1 MHEEITVTL
10 NWGIACYHS
19 HQYILP
25 SQKVSKNIKIILY
38 RTIILSVALYGY
50 EVSCLSLREEH
61 LRVLENVV
69 QRIFG
74 PEREDITGDW
84 TKLHNVELDDLYFS
98 ANIFVVIKP
107 TTKMGRACGTCA
119 GEETF
124 LCSSGR
130 AS

>member
-1 MHEEITVTL
+1 L
-10 NWGIACYHS
+10 
-19 HQYILP
+19 
-25 SQKVSKNIKIILY
+25 
-38 RTIILSVALYGY
+38 
-50 EVSCLSLREEH
+50 CLILREEH

-84 TKLHNVELDDLYFS
+84 AKLRNVELNDMYFS

-107 TTKMGRACGTCA
+107 RTRMGQACGTCA

-124 LCSSGR
+124 LCSSGGTN
-130 AS
+130 